1 MEPPGITSSIF
12 ILSEINTIEV
22 KKEDHISSF
31 LCLILN
37 MFFSFLNILV
47 STRKKNF
54 PVLKNFFKNREE
66 RKEEE
71 GRKEGSLNEKHWWEF
86 GASEEGW
93 SQTTSLC
100 VSPTVSWAAQV
111 WGVYQAGHPC
121 SQLPPGGPSGETF
134 TITPGK
140 GRVTA
145 HQSLPQHLLW
155 FGRAPINFSTNFFF

>member
-31 LCLILN
+31 LRLILN
-37 MFFSFLNILV
+37 MLFSFLDILV

-71 GRKEGSLNEKHWWEF
+71 GRKEGSL
-86 GASEEGW
+86 
-93 SQTTSLC
+93 SQ
-100 VSPTVSWAAQV
+100 
-111 WGVYQAGHPC
+111 
-121 SQLPPGGPSGETF
+121 
-134 TITPGK
+134 
-140 GRVTA
+140 
-145 HQSLPQHLLW
+145 
-155 FGRAPINFSTNFFF
+155 